1 MSDKIVAIHQPNLFP
16 WLGFFSKILKSDTF
30 VFLDHVVNNPRTAI
44 YTKRVKIIL
53 NGEEHWLTIPLKNVK
68 GETFIPISTMEIDN
82 PAVIASKHLKT
93 IELNYKKAPFF
104 SDTFE
109 YIVPFYEH
117 KSPLISERNI
127 DFILSICKGLEIQK
141 EFLKSSDLNCTLH
154 STEMLIE
161 ILQKTK
167 GTTYLSGDGAEGY
180 QEDALYKANNIQLQF
195 SNYQHPTYP
204 HFNTESFHKGLS
216 IIDVLMNIGFE
227 ETKNLLLLSL
237 QPN

>member
-1 MSDKIVAIHQPNLFP
+1 
-16 WLGFFSKILKSDTF
+16 
-30 VFLDHVVNNPRTAI
+30 
-44 YTKRVKIIL
+44 
-53 NGEEHWLTIPLKNVK
+53 
-68 GETFIPISTMEIDN
+68 
-82 PAVIASKHLKT
+82 
-93 IELNYKKAPFF
+93 
-104 SDTFE
+104 
-109 YIVPFYEH
+109 
-117 KSPLISERNI
+117 
-127 DFILSICKGLEIQK
+127 
-141 EFLKSSDLNCTLH
+141 
-154 STEMLIE
+154 MLIE

-204 HFNTESFHKGLS
+204 QFNTESFHKGLS